1 MTRRNPLSA
10 WKALLAI
17 VALALSGIAAHA
29 QEPPQGADDPP
40 VRVGRMSYVN
50 GDVSFS
56 PAGNEEWVHARVN
69 RPIVTGDQ
77 LWSDNNG
84 RAEVTIDN
92 STVAFKNGST
102 VYVNHL
108 IGECSGLKSGWY
120 TLVTRSSGPGM
131 CRGDIADV
139 ADVRTGMVVGSCAI
153 GDFTPYTRT

>member
-92 STVAFKNGST
+92 STWWLGEYTSVAVAHASAAPPT
-102 VYVNHL
+102 
-108 IGECSGLKSGWY
+108 IECVPISW
-120 TLVTRSSGPGM
+120 TR
-131 CRGDIADV
+131 R
-139 ADVRTGMVVGSCAI
+139 
-153 GDFTPYTRT
+153 